1 MSSRAVPIDP
11 PEAAVAAQ
19 PAIAT
24 ATPGSAARPFDE
36 PALVGLLDLGR
47 AAVVAAVRGYDPPGA
62 DADPGWAVPADAF
75 VTLRRRGQLRGCIG
89 TLGAGWSVG
98 RSVVHAGEMAALEDP
113 RFPPVG
119 AEELTELDIEVSI
132 LTPPRPLEEPGDFV
146 PGRHGI
152 VVEAR
157 GRRGLL
163 LPQVATEMGWGA
175 AEMLAGACE
184 KAGLRP
190 DAWLDPGTR
199 LEVFEVVRAE
209 GPVVAR

>member
-1 MSSRAVPIDP
+1 MPSRAVPLDP
-11 PEAAVAAQ
+11 PSAAAT
-19 PAIAT
+19 T
-24 ATPGSAARPFDE
+24 ATVTSGPGDAGRPFDE
-36 PALVGLLDLGR
+36 RALAGLLDLAR
-47 AAVVAAVRGYDPPGA
+47 AAVIAAVRGYDLPDPA
-62 DADPGWAVPADAF
+62 AEPGWAVPADAF
-75 VTLRRRGQLRGCIG
+75 VTLRRRGRLRGCIG
-89 TLGAGWSVG
+89 TLGAGWPIG
-98 RSVVHAGEMAALEDP
+98 RSVVHAGEMAALDDP
-113 RFPPVG
+113 RFHPVG
-119 AEELTELDIEVSI
+119 AEELAELDVEVSI

-146 PGRHGI
+146 PGRDGI

-199 LEVFEVVRAE
+199 LDVFEVARIE
-209 GPVVAR
+209 GSLLAR